1 MTAHGRPVDRA
12 TDAVSRTLRPG
23 ASGRDQQR
31 RDILL
36 LVVVGLVLF
45 ATGLGLRDPWP
56 ADEPRFA
63 LIARDMVAT
72 GQWLFPRVGG
82 ELYQD
87 KPPVFF
93 WCIAFLYWL
102 TDNLRISFLLPSLL
116 GGLGSVLLVYDLG
129 RRVWSREVGLA
140 AALLLACS
148 LQMVIQARAA
158 QIDMLLTFFTTAAM
172 YGIGRHLLAGPD
184 WRAYALGGF
193 AAGIGVITKGTGFLP
208 LLLLLPFM
216 ALRRFGFT
224 GLWQGRGGARWWL
237 GPLAALAGISLWFV
251 PMVLTVAQSGD
262 PALVAYR
269 DEILL
274 RQTVTRYANPWHHQ
288 EPWYYFVVN
297 VIPALWLPGTAL
309 LPWLVPR
316 WRAAWRE
323 RDGRPWLFLGWIAL
337 VVLFFSLSPAKRG
350 VYVLPALPAFALA
363 AAPWLVELL
372 GQRKPARMLF
382 WLAATVAVLSA
393 LAALYLGVIRPD
405 ELESLGEQYGVT
417 SVVPLVV
424 IAAACAILLAWL
436 RPARGALAW
445 VATVTVVVVVQGL
458 WINPMLNDARSGREF
473 VALLESAAP
482 PAAELGLI
490 SYREQYLLYTT
501 RPVTNFG
508 HRRLDRV
515 QEAYDAARWLDA
527 APDRR
532 LMVDALQRAACFA
545 AGAAI
550 PLGRANRRDW
560 FLVSPPA
567 DAACIARGEPNAVFT
582 YPPYATARAR

>member
-1 MTAHGRPVDRA
+1 MSTAARQDSGA
-12 TDAVSRTLRPG
+12 GDALRQLLRPG
-23 ASGRDQQR
+23 AGGPDQGRHDV
-31 RDILL
+31 LL
-36 LVVVGLVLF
+36 LLAVGLVLF

-63 LIARDMVAT
+63 LVARDMVAT

-102 TDNLRISFLLPSLL
+102 TDNLRISFLLPSLF
-116 GGLGSVLLVYDLG
+116 GGLGSLLLVYDLG

-140 AALLLACS
+140 AALLLAFS

-158 QIDMLLTFFTTAAM
+158 QIDMLLTFFTTAAL

-216 ALRRFGFT
+216 ALRRLGFT
-224 GLWQGRGGARWWL
+224 GLWAGRGGARWWL
-237 GPLAALAGISLWFV
+237 APLAALAGISLWFV

-262 PALVAYR
+262 PSLVAYR

-316 WRAAWRE
+316 WRAAWRG

-350 VYVLPALPAFALA
+350 VYVLPALPAFALV

-372 GQRKPARMLF
+372 RERKPGRVLF
-382 WLAATVAVLSA
+382 WLAATVVALGA

-405 ELESLGEQYGVT
+405 ELESLAEQYGVT
-417 SVVPLVV
+417 SIAPLVV
-424 IAAACAILLAWL
+424 IAAVCTALLVWL
-436 RPARGALAW
+436 KPARGVLAW

-458 WINPMLNDARSGREF
+458 WINPMLNGARSGREF

-482 PAAELGLI
+482 PSAELGLI

-508 HRRLDRV
+508 HRRLDRA
-515 QEAYDAARWLDA
+515 QEAYDAARWLNA

-532 LMVDALQRAACFA
+532 LVVDALQRAACFA
-545 AGAAI
+545 AGPAM

-560 FLVSPPA
+560 FMVSPPA
-567 DAACIARGEPNAVFT
+567 DADCAGRGDPAAVFT
-582 YPPYATARAR
+582 YPPYATAKGR